1 MALAWWVDGGFLRQ
15 QKPSRMALAWRVAGV
30 LLRQQKPSRM
40 ALARWVD
47 GALLVWRVGGAFWA
61 DGLPA
66 ADSPGTCIPWSAPPV
81 RSAATAHRTP
91 SFCQEQELPHQHPPK
106 FAPHNK
112 TPIKVRG
119 TDYPSLEA
127 PIIGGRQA

>member
-1 MALAWWVDGGFLRQ
+1 MAALLARRVDGGF
-15 QKPSRMALAWRVAGV
+15 
-30 LLRQQKPSRM
+30 
-40 ALARWVD
+40 WV
-47 GALLVWRVGGAFWA
+47 

-66 ADSPGTCIPWSAPPV
+66 ADSPGTRVPWSAPPV

-91 SFCQEQELPHQHPPK
+91 NPRQKQRLPTPTAGR

-119 TDYPSLEA
+119 NDYRTRRLP
-127 PIIGGRQA
+127 